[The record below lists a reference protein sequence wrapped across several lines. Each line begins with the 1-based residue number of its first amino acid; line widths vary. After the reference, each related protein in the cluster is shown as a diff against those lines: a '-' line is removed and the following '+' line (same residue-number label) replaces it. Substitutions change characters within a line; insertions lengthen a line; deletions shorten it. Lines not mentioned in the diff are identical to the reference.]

1 MRVKARPNVHKY
13 FVLHNITSMISP
25 PFLKKGDAVGLVAP
39 ARKISG
45 PELSEAIKII
55 EKKGFRV
62 VKSPHLFASENQFA
76 GGDLLRA
83 AGMQQMLDDKEI
95 KAVFAVRGGY
105 GSVRVVD
112 KIDFRLLLQY
122 PKWLVGYSDFTVFH
136 NHLINLGIE
145 SLHATMPLNFAGNT
159 PEALESLFDVLEGK
173 KPRYQ
178 WQAEPFNRQG
188 KARGVLAGG
197 NLSVLY
203 SLLGSSS
210 FPDMSGK
217 ILFLEDLDEYLYHID
232 RMMMALK
239 RAKILENIHGL
250 VVGGLT
256 EMHDNTVPFGKTAEE
271 IVRESVEEYDFP
283 VAFGFPAGHQPDNR
297 ALIMGSTVY
306 LEVTKEGP
314 VLDFH

>member
-1 MRVKARPNVHKY
+1 
-13 FVLHNITSMISP
+13 MISP

-39 ARKISG
+39 ARKIG
-45 PELSEAIKII
+45 EPELAEAVEII
-55 EKKGFRV
+55 EKKGFMV
-62 VKSPHLFASENQFA
+62 MKSPHLFASENQFA
-76 GGDLLRA
+76 GTDEERTA
-83 AGMQQMLDDKEI
+83 DFQEMLEKPEV
-95 KAVFAVRGGY
+95 KAVFAARGGY
-105 GSVRVVD
+105 GSVRIVD
-112 KIDFRLLLQY
+112 KIDFSPLLKN

-136 NHLINLGIE
+136 NHLINLGIQ

-159 PEALESLFDVLEGK
+159 PEALDSLFNVLEGK
-173 KPRYQ
+173 RPRYQ
-178 WQAEPFNRQG
+178 WSAGSLNRQG
-188 KARGVLAGG
+188 KANGMLAGG

-232 RMMMALK
+232 RMMMAMK

-256 EMHDNTVPFGKTAEE
+256 EMHDNMVPFGKTAEE
-271 IVRESVEEYDFP
+271 IISESVEEYGYP
-283 VAFGFPAGHQPDNR
+283 VAFGFPAGHQADNR

-306 LEVTKEGP
+306 LEVAKDGS
-314 VLDFH
+314 VLHF